1 MGGLLGYTAGFA
13 AASAVPV
20 LGQSGIFNFAGG
32 MMGGMLGDM
41 LANKI
46 AKFLATTPLGQ
57 IPDPL
62 WSDGRMLVRD
72 PDVPFQPQKSKEED
86 KNVDEKTS
94 AETPATSP
102 KTEKMSKEFK
112 IGKKTL
118 DLSKPMGGLSQKEY
132 TDLSDKHRR
141 ILDRRLQ
148 AYANKNAKARHAAIK
163 ANQTGSSAEGLD
175 TKPSYGSGGFVTIEN
190 TTTYIQPVEV

>member
-1 MGGLLGYTAGFA
+1 MAGGALGELAGYGLLKG
-13 AASAVPV
+13 
-20 LGQSGIFNFAGG
+20 
-32 MMGGMLGDM
+32 
-41 LANKI
+41 LANAELTKG
-46 AKFLATTPLGQ
+46 LTQ
-57 IPDPL
+57 VVDPIMGAGPKG
-62 WSDGRMLVRD
+62 DGRPILRD
-72 PDVPFQPQKSKEED
+72 PDGPMDHMLNQSKEEGKKD
-86 KNVDEKTS
+86 DPKTT

-132 TDLSDKHRR
+132 ADLDDRHRR

-148 AYANKNAKARHAAIK
+148 AYANQNAKARHAAIK

-190 TTTYIQPVEV
+190 TTTYIQPIEV